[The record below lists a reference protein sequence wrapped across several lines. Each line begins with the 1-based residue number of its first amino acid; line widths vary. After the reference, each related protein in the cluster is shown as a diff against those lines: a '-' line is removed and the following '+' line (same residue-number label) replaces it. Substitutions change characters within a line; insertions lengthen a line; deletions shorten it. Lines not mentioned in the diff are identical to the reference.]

1 VLTQLCFTLQ
11 RSLMSSTSQYNMSY
25 HITVSNTTGYVDC
38 TCLGMECV
46 DTVLKHIYSSLDEM
60 PMWVQERISLLM
72 MLESKA
78 TLVNIGTKIDD
89 YNFMV
94 NGK

>member
-1 VLTQLCFTLQ
+1 VLTQQCFTLQ
-11 RSLMSSTSQYNMSY
+11 LSLMSSTSQYNMSY

-78 TLVNIGTKIDD
+78 TLVKIGMKIDD
-89 YNFMV
+89 NTFV
-94 NGK
+94 IDEE

>member
-1 VLTQLCFTLQ
+1 MLTQQCFTLQ
-11 RSLMSSTSQYNMSY
+11 PSLMSSTSQYNMSY

>member
-1 VLTQLCFTLQ
+1 MLTQLCFTLQ
-11 RSLMSSTSQYNMSY
+11 LSLMSSTSQYNMSY
-25 HITVSNTTGYVDC
+25 HITVSNTTGHVDC

>member
-1 VLTQLCFTLQ
+1 MSKVTQP
-11 RSLMSSTSQYNMSY
+11 NKSY
-25 HITVSNTTGYVDC
+25 HVSIYNATGHVEC
-38 TCLGMECV
+38 TCLGIECV
-46 DTVLKHIYSSLDEM
+46 DMPLKGSYSSLDEM
-60 PMWVQERISLLM
+60 PMWIQERISLLM

>member
-1 VLTQLCFTLQ
+1 
-11 RSLMSSTSQYNMSY
+11 
-25 HITVSNTTGYVDC
+25 
-38 TCLGMECV
+38 MECV

>member
-11 RSLMSSTSQYNMSY
+11 LNPMSSTSQYNMSY

>member
-1 VLTQLCFTLQ
+1 MLTQLCFTLQ
-11 RSLMSSTSQYNMSY
+11 LSLMSSTSQYNMSY

-78 TLVNIGTKIDD
+78 TLVKIGMKIDD
-89 YNFMV
+89 NTFV
-94 NGK
+94 IDEE

>member
-1 VLTQLCFTLQ
+1 
-11 RSLMSSTSQYNMSY
+11 MSY

>member
-1 VLTQLCFTLQ
+1 
-11 RSLMSSTSQYNMSY
+11 MMGSTSQYNMSY
-25 HITVSNTTGYVDC
+25 HVNLSNSTGRVDC

-46 DTVLKHIYSSLDEM
+46 DMVLKHSYSRLDEM

-78 TLVNIGTKIDD
+78 TLVNIGTKIDE

>member
-1 VLTQLCFTLQ
+1 MLTQLCFTLQ
-11 RSLMSSTSQYNMSY
+11 LSLMSSTSQHNMSY

>member
-1 VLTQLCFTLQ
+1 MLTQLCFTLQ

>member
-1 VLTQLCFTLQ
+1 MLTQQCFTLQ
-11 RSLMSSTSQYNMSY
+11 LNPMSSTSQYNMSY

>member
-1 VLTQLCFTLQ
+1 
-11 RSLMSSTSQYNMSY
+11 MSSTSQYNMSY

>member
-1 VLTQLCFTLQ
+1 MLTQLCFTLQ
-11 RSLMSSTSQYNMSY
+11 LSLMSSTSQYNMSY